1 MYNDGLLSVRNAAK
15 YSSKQSKFL
24 LSRIL
29 GMVYK
34 HTDYKKHMKFSVK
47 FYHQNFLESVLSL
60 SHIKEYV

>member
-1 MYNDGLLSVRNAAK
+1 MYNDGLSVRNAAK

-24 LSRIL
+24 LFISCIL
-29 GMVYK
+29 DMVYK

-60 SHIKEYV
+60 SY